1 MFKLLPGLYLVML
14 LKNQLDHT
22 LSVLLLQRMLQPDQ
36 RGQNKN
42 QLDQPIPLYTL
53 LGILL
58 LELGKLLLMVL
69 VKPVLILRLVFPL
82 MALQVLPRVLLLGKM
97 VVLVLLQPNLL

>member
-1 MFKLLPGLYLVML
+1 
-14 LKNQLDHT
+14 
-22 LSVLLLQRMLQPDQ
+22 MLQPDQ
-36 RGQNKN
+36 RGKDQNELEK
-42 QLDQPIPLYTL
+42 PIPLYTL

-97 VVLVLLQPNLL
+97 VVLVLKLLILAG